1 MDLICGSYFK
11 HQCRHQFTDYR
22 SESSCFFNY
31 KEDKSI
37 ENNLVF
43 CRPEFLRDLHKTDIV
58 KDEFVLV
65 THNSDINFTEALA
78 QEVLTAL
85 PKMTHWYTQN
95 LMTANEKISPIP
107 IGIANPKWPHG
118 NTDTFEKVM
127 SESNE
132 KDNLVYV
139 NFNYL
144 TNPKERLYC
153 FEQLG
158 MKPIIYPKPYELETY
173 KVFLTET
180 LEGYLRDV
188 SKSRFIV
195 SPDGNGKDCHKVW
208 ESLLMRAIPIVTDS
222 FFARRF
228 RQMGVPIL
236 IINDWNEFE
245 SLELS
250 EDLYNEMWSGFD
262 PSILTF
268 DFFK

>member
-107 IGIANPKWPHG
+107 IGIANPKVEHG
-118 NTDTFEKVM
+118 M
-127 SESNE
+127 
-132 KDNLVYV
+132 
-139 NFNYL
+139 
-144 TNPKERLYC
+144 
-153 FEQLG
+153 
-158 MKPIIYPKPYELETY
+158 
-173 KVFLTET
+173 
-180 LEGYLRDV
+180 
-188 SKSRFIV
+188 
-195 SPDGNGKDCHKVW
+195 
-208 ESLLMRAIPIVTDS
+208 
-222 FFARRF
+222 
-228 RQMGVPIL
+228 
-236 IINDWNEFE
+236 
-245 SLELS
+245 
-250 EDLYNEMWSGFD
+250 DLA
-262 PSILTF
+262 
-268 DFFK
+268 